1 MRGRLRRDRRG
12 PVPTVATSSAD
23 GVAASGCRALPAFD
37 LPGEVPTAGRLRTF
51 ARGRFRVH
59 KLRAV
64 RGFAIIY
71 AAMGDTAT
79 NRKRKSARS
88 SESKA
93 SQVEPFALPGLKVGD
108 GCADLWAFRY
118 DESRGR
124 LSHVL
129 TCTGPH
135 AWRFD
140 EIGGRARDLV
150 FEVCAAN
157 ARAMPEKCDDKETAE
172 WLLGAVY
179 KRTLDVVNDLGDK
192 WISPED
198 GNGRA
203 VDADFVVDALSPYK
217 IGLVSR
223 FAREAVELPVVF
235 VDEYMDGRY
244 MGEPSGPRWLRL
256 DDEDLQQAARP
267 LPDRHADGF
276 AARKEAFGPDAFADC
291 VLGGYPL
298 ERAFDN
304 MFAVIEWWGRALGC
318 RAEAFGVESAARSV
332 MRWLC
337 FDAEFSDDGLRN
349 LSRRVQRLDDVA
361 QDMAV
366 SVLRVQDR
374 RAAENER
381 ADAVGADGGKKKRGK
396 HAHDTA
402 VTGVSVF
409 NREILDFYNKHK
421 IRDREPF
428 ADVWERCADCEMSV
442 SGVKITLRDACNPE
456 KFGNWCKGAGRTKRY
471 QAAKKRRA

>member
-1 MRGRLRRDRRG
+1 M
-12 PVPTVATSSAD
+12 
-23 GVAASGCRALPAFD
+23 
-37 LPGEVPTAGRLRTF
+37 PTAGRLRTF
-51 ARGRFRVH
+51 AGGGAPVGAFIERTGKRSRIERGAFLGRARPLPALR
-59 KLRAV
+59 KLHAV

-71 AAMGDTAT
+71 AAMGETAT

-135 AWRFD
+135 AWRFK

-172 WLLGAVY
+172 WLIGAVY

-203 VDADFVVDALSPYK
+203 VDADFVVDALSPHR

-256 DDEDLQQAARP
+256 DDEDLRQAARP

-276 AARKEAFGPDAFADC
+276 AARAFGPDAFADC

-304 MFAVIEWWGRALGC
+304 MSAVIEWWGRALGC
-318 RAEAFGVESAARSV
+318 RAEAFGVECAARSV
-332 MRWLC
+332 MHWLC

-349 LSRRVQRLDDVA
+349 LSRRVRQLDDAA
-361 QDMAV
+361 QDMAAA
-366 SVLRVQDR
+366 VLRVQDR

-381 ADAVGADGGKKKRGK
+381 ADAVGADGGKEKRGKKKRGK

-402 VTGVSVF
+402 RAGVSVF
-409 NREILDFYNKHK
+409 NREVLDFYNKHK

-428 ADVWERCADCEMSV
+428 VDVWKRCADYIIDC
-442 SGVKITLRDACNPE
+442 SGAKIPLREACRNKPE
-456 KFGNWCKGAGRTKRY
+456 LFCKWCNDAGRTLRY
-471 QAAKKRRA
+471 KGAKKRRA

>member
-1 MRGRLRRDRRG
+1 M
-12 PVPTVATSSAD
+12 
-23 GVAASGCRALPAFD
+23 
-37 LPGEVPTAGRLRTF
+37 GE
-51 ARGRFRVH
+51 
-59 KLRAV
+59 
-64 RGFAIIY
+64 
-71 AAMGDTAT
+71 TAT

-93 SQVEPFALPGLKVGD
+93 AQVEPLALPGLKVGD

-135 AWRFD
+135 AWRFK
-140 EIGGRARDLV
+140 EIGGRA
-150 FEVCAAN
+150 

-172 WLLGAVY
+172 WLIGAVY

-223 FAREAVELPVVF
+223 FARDAVELPIVF

-276 AARKEAFGPDAFADC
+276 AAREEAGGPDAFADC

-337 FDAEFSDDGLRN
+337 FDAEFSDDGLRD
-349 LSRRVQRLDDVA
+349 LSRRVRRLDDTA

-366 SVLRVQDR
+366 AVLRVQDR

-381 ADAVGADGGKKKRGK
+381 ADGGNKKHGK

-402 VTGVSVF
+402 VNGVSVF
-409 NREILDFYNKHK
+409 NREILDFYAKHK
-421 IRDREPF
+421 IRDREPL
-428 ADVWERCADCEMSV
+428 ADVWKRCADDKMSV
-442 SGVKITLRDACNPE
+442 SGVEISLRDACRNNSE
-456 KFGNWCKGAGRTKRY
+456 LFCKWCKDAGRTLRY
-471 QAAKKRRA
+471 KGAKKRRA